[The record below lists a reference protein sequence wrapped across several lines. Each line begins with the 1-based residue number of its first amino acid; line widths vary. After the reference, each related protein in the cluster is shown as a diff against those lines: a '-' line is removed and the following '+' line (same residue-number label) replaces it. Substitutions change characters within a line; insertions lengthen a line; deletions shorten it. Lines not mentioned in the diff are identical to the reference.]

1 MPERTFMDDA
11 IDHKRELLTARELK
25 AHPDFASVPA
35 KFLLWQQG
43 LAFRRRLKPGDVV
56 CRQGDPGNTAFLIR
70 QGKLEVRGYAAK
82 PAKRFGVSLGGRL
95 ARASRGEP
103 LFKAPLTPKDVIVG
117 EMACLAGTARVAD
130 VVAVE
135 ESEVWEIRRN
145 LLERMMRSP
154 SQRAR
159 FDALYKERAL
169 GSALRQSDLFRDQP
183 GDPFPADEYAKCL
196 EFLRDEK
203 ANRLSFVR
211 VNPGQTVFRQG
222 DWAEELY
229 LVRLGHLRVSVM
241 RLGVEGSVAWRGP
254 GSIIG
259 EVGLLA
265 LAPEDMRRDVNE
277 VEREMALALASV
289 DDADLGMTLPA
300 GRRTATCTALDQLEL
315 GRVRRADFL
324 QLVKRFPT
332 VRKRLVRAALG
343 GVERTPAGP
352 DADRLLTQRYYELG
366 LFQATNLLALDL
378 TKCTHCD
385 ECTKACVQQHGT
397 ESHGVPVTRLLRDGV
412 RFGQHLVASSCRS
425 CKDAPCMNGC
435 PVDAIH
441 RGKHGQI
448 VIEDHC
454 IGCKLCFNNCPYG
467 NIFMV
472 PNENCKLEVPH
483 PEIAGETVLIA
494 QPKAATCDLCD
505 AEGERA
511 TPLPRCVHACPH
523 DAAHRMT
530 GKELL
535 DKVIAAD
542 MSAMSN

>member
-1 MPERTFMDDA
+1 MVDVHDPRRA
-11 IDHKRELLTARELK
+11 VLTARELK
-25 AHPDFASVPA
+25 ADSDFSSVPP

-43 LAFRRRLKPGDVV
+43 LAFRWRLKPGDVV
-56 CRQGDPGNTAFLIR
+56 CRQGEPGNTAFLIR
-70 QGKLEVRGYAAK
+70 SGKLEVAAYAPKAASK
-82 PAKRFGVSLGGRL
+82 FGVKLGGRL
-95 ARASRGEP
+95 ARAARGKP
-103 LFKAPLTPKDVIVG
+103 LFKATLTPKDVIVG
-117 EMACLAGTARVAD
+117 EMACLAGTPRAAD

-145 LLERMMRSP
+145 LLDRMMRSP

-159 FDALYKERAL
+159 FDKIYKDRAL
-169 GSALRQSDLFRDQP
+169 GGALRQSDLFRDKP
-183 GDPFPADEYAKCL
+183 DDPFPADEYQQCL
-196 EFLRDEK
+196 EFLRDDK
-203 ANRLSFVR
+203 TNRLSFVR
-211 VNPGQTVFRQG
+211 VNPGQTIFRQG
-222 DWAEELY
+222 DWAEEFY
-229 LVRLGHLRVSVM
+229 LVRLGHVRVSVM
-241 RLGVEGSVAWRGP
+241 RLGVEGSVVWRGP
-254 GSIIG
+254 GSVIG

-265 LAPEDMRRDVNE
+265 LAPEDMKRKADE
-277 VEREMALALASV
+277 VEREMGVALASV
-289 DDADLGMTLPA
+289 DDADLGMALPS

-315 GRVRRADFL
+315 ARVKRADFL

-332 VRKRLVRAALG
+332 VRRRLVRAALG
-343 GVERTPAGP
+343 GVETGPVGP
-352 DADRLLTQRYYELG
+352 DTDRLLTQRYYELG

-397 ESHGVPVTRLLRDGV
+397 ETHGVPVTRLLRDGA
-412 RFGQHLVASSCRS
+412 RFGQYLVASSCRS

-448 VIEDHC
+448 IIEDHC
-454 IGCKLCFNNCPYG
+454 IGCRLCSNNCPYG
-467 NIFMV
+467 NIWMV
-472 PNENCKLEVPH
+472 PNEKKKLKVADPDNAMAIIE
-483 PEIAGETVLIA
+483 IA

-530 GKELL
+530 GKDLL
-535 DKVIAAD
+535 DKVTAAD
-542 MSAMSN
+542 LSAMAN